1 MNQGFGPFLVARAVL
16 RHGLSSLNDIASGWS
31 HPSLWRSLRRSEAL
45 RNRHLGQRCFVL
57 GNGPSLRTTDLSRLS
72 NEVIIGTNRIY
83 LLFDELGFTTTYYVS
98 VNRLVI
104 EQCADEIAA
113 LPMPKFLSWE
123 CRDVAHFTSNT
134 VFLRRASGPAFFTD
148 VSQGYWEGATVTYA
162 ALQLAFHLGFR
173 EVVLLGVDHSFKT
186 KGRPHEEVVSS
197 GDDPDHFDPSY
208 FGSGFRWQ
216 LPDLETSELAYRI
229 ADYVYRESGRRVI
242 DATVGGQLRVF
253 PRVDFDT
260 LEI

>member
-1 MNQGFGPFLVARAVL
+1 MNRGFGPFQLAHAIL
-16 RHGLSSLNDIASGWS
+16 RHARSSCSELSRGWLHS
-31 HPSLWRSLRRSEAL
+31 TMWRSLRRCEAL
-45 RNRHLGQRCFVL
+45 RNRHVGERCFLL

-72 NEVIIGTNRIY
+72 NQIVIGTNRIY
-83 LLFDELGFTTTYYVS
+83 LMFDELGFSTTYYVS

-104 EQCADEIAA
+104 EQCCDEIAS
-113 LPMPKFLSWE
+113 LSMPKFLSWE
-123 CRDVAHFTSNT
+123 CRDVVRFTTST
-134 VFLRRASGPAFFTD
+134 IFLRRASGPAFYTD
-148 VSQGYWEGATVTYA
+148 VGQGYWEGATVTYA

-186 KGRPHEEVVSS
+186 KGEPHQEVVSS
-197 GDDPDHFDPSY
+197 GDDPDHFDPTY

-229 ADYVYRESGRRVI
+229 ADFAFRDAGRRVV